1 MLFQKKLKNYVREKV
16 EGYTK
21 SYFAAHPEVKLVVVT
36 GSVGKTSTKI
46 AIATMLGEKFR
57 VRFHEG
63 NHNTEMSAPLA
74 ILGIKYP
81 DDIKSIGAWRQVFRA
96 AEARILQPHDV
107 DVIVQELGAD
117 HPGDIA
123 DFGRYL
129 HPDIAVV
136 TAITPEHMEFFQT
149 MGAVAQEE
157 LAAANF
163 SKLAVINRED
173 RKSVV

>member
-21 SYFAAHPEVKLVVVT
+21 SYFAAHPDVKLVVVT

-74 ILGIKYP
+74 MLGIQYP
-81 DDIKSIGAWRQVFRA
+81 EDAKSINEWRKVIRA
-96 AEARILQPHDV
+96 AEASILQPPDV
-107 DVIVQELGAD
+107 
-117 HPGDIA
+117 
-123 DFGRYL
+123 
-129 HPDIAVV
+129 
-136 TAITPEHMEFFQT
+136 
-149 MGAVAQEE
+149 
-157 LAAANF
+157 
-163 SKLAVINRED
+163 
-173 RKSVV
+173 